1 MEPNTH
7 LPRKTR
13 RVMWARHPA
22 RGDNGRVAKELEN
35 TRHKET
41 ATLIIGNDLTL
52 FAIPV
57 VVAMSDFI
65 IKQDG
70 DICCS
75 GLGVLVF
82 ALKICNILLER
93 SLVLF

>member
-1 MEPNTH
+1 
-7 LPRKTR
+7 
-13 RVMWARHPA
+13 
-22 RGDNGRVAKELEN
+22 
-35 TRHKET
+35 
-41 ATLIIGNDLTL
+41 L

-70 DICCS
+70 EICYS

-82 ALKICNILLER
+82 ALKIGNVLLQR